1 MNDTSQKQIDANR
14 ENGKKGGVRTDEGK
28 AISRYNAIKHGLLS
42 KEVLLEGEDEKALIE
57 IGRRL
62 RFELEP
68 QTELELVLVDRITAN
83 VWRLRRVMKIEREM
97 IDSDRFTTDWQGNPK
112 EKTLG
117 EALSYDFANNDTYGK
132 LIRYETSIER
142 GIFKA
147 LHELQRLQAV
157 RKGETVPPPIA
168 LDVDVSGE
176 KENGFVS

>member
-1 MNDTSQKQIDANR
+1 MSNVSQKQIEANR
-14 ENGKKGGVRTDEGK
+14 ENGMKGGVKSDEGK
-28 AISRYNAIKHGLLS
+28 AISKYNAIKHGLLS

-147 LHELQRLQAV
+147 LHELQRLQAM
-157 RKGETVPPPIA
+157 RNGETVPPPIA

>member
-1 MNDTSQKQIDANR
+1 MATEKQNEANR
-14 ENGKKGGVRTDEGK
+14 KNGKKGGVKTEEGK
-28 AISRYNAIKHGLLS
+28 AISKYNAIKHGLLS
-42 KEVLLEGEDEKALIE
+42 KEVLLGGEDEKILIE

-62 RFELEP
+62 RVELEP
-68 QTELELVLVDRITAN
+68 QTELEMVLVDRITAN

-147 LHELQRLQAV
+147 LHELQRLQA
-157 RKGETVPPPIA
+157 RRNGETVTPPIA
-168 LDVDVSGE
+168 VDVDVTGE